1 MTPLALGVIGFAA
14 LLSLIALRVPIAI
27 GMMVVGLV
35 GYSVLNGLT
44 PLLNHLKTAAFWTYH
59 VYDLAVLPLFLLM
72 STFAARADLN
82 ASLFRA
88 ANAFLGHRRGGI
100 AMAAI
105 GGCAGFGA
113 ICGSSVATA
122 VTMARVSLPELK
134 RYRYAGDLATGA
146 LAAGG
151 TLGILIPPSIVLVI
165 YAIITEANIA
175 TLFQAGMVPGILAA
189 IGYIVV
195 IALYVR
201 LRPEAGPAGTR
212 SDWPTR
218 MRSLAEIWPVIVIFA
233 LMMGGIYFGLCTP
246 TEGGALGA
254 VGTGLVAL
262 GRGQLGWRDFREC
275 LIETAGP
282 TGAIFMV
289 LLGSE
294 FFNAFLGLTRLP
306 NALAEAVQSLSASP
320 YLVLAAILVIYV
332 VLGCFMDS
340 LAMMLLTMPVFW
352 PVMAVLNFGLS
363 PEETK
368 IWFGIIVL
376 TVVEMGLITPPVGL
390 NVFIIN
396 SMAKDVPMSH
406 TFRGVTAFLMSDVLR
421 VLLLIA
427 APVLVLWLPRL
438 FK

>member
-1 MTPLALGVIGFAA
+1 VTAVTFGIIGFAS
-14 LLSLIALRVPIAI
+14 LLILIALRVPIAI
-27 GMMVVGLV
+27 GMMTVGIV
-35 GYSVLNGLT
+35 GYSALNGVD
-44 PLLNHLKTAAFWTYH
+44 PLLNYLKTAPFWAFH

-72 STFAARADLN
+72 SQFAAKADLN

-122 VTMARVSLPELK
+122 VTMARVALPELR
-134 RYRYAGDLATGA
+134 RYRYAGDLATGT

-151 TLGILIPPSIVLVI
+151 TLGILIPPSVVLVI

-175 TLFQAGMVPGILAA
+175 TMFQAGMLPGILAA
-189 IGYIVV
+189 VGYIVV
-195 IALYVR
+195 IAIYVR
-201 LRPEAGPAGTR
+201 IRPDSGPAGPR
-212 SDWPTR
+212 SDFRTR
-218 MRSLAEIWPVIVIFA
+218 MRSLLDIWPVIAIFGI
-233 LMMGGIYFGLCTP
+233 MMGGIYFGLCTP

-254 VGTGLVAL
+254 VGTALVAL
-262 GRGQLGWRDFREC
+262 GRGQLDWAGVRES

-294 FFNAFLGLTRLP
+294 FFNAFLGLTKLP
-306 NALAEAVQSLSASP
+306 GALADFVQTFSASP
-320 YLVLAAILVIYV
+320 YLVLAVILVIYV
-332 VLGCFMDS
+332 ILGCFMDS

-352 PVMAVLNFGLS
+352 PVMAKLNFGLS

-376 TVVEMGLITPPVGL
+376 VVVEMGLITPPVGL

-406 TFRGVTAFLMSDVLR
+406 TFRGVTAFLASDVLR
-421 VLLLIA
+421 VFVLVM
-427 APVLVLWLPRL
+427 APVLVLALPRL
-438 FK
+438 LN